1 MTEFT
6 HIRRKKEH
14 TEGDQGRANCSG
26 FSGTTTTIESRC
38 EAHIGMYRCVFQGS
52 PTVPNYAIH
61 NQSCSKDTT
70 AYIYSDIRKNEEGT
84 Q

>member
-1 MTEFT
+1 MC
-6 HIRRKKEH
+6 IRDRY
-14 TEGDQGRANCSG
+14 TEGEQRRANCSG
-26 FSGTTTTIESRC
+26 FSGTITTIKSRC

-52 PTVPNYAIH
+52 PTVPNYATH

-70 AYIYSDIRKNEEGT
+70 AEIYSIIWKNEENT